1 MILAL
6 DLATKTGWAMRQN
19 GQIIS
24 GVQDFSLK
32 RGDSPGMRYLYFM
45 AWLQQFSK
53 LEMTSVY
60 GTEQIKPTIV
70 YEQPHMRGGHATE
83 VLAGLVATLQA
94 FCSSF
99 GIEHTAV
106 HTATL
111 KKFATGSGRADK
123 AGMILYAKGKL
134 GHDPIDDNEAD
145 AVCLLHYAEVNIL
158 TPAAGLTK

>member
-32 RGDSPGMRYLYFM
+32 RGDSPGMRYIYFLR
-45 AWLQQFSK
+45 WLHKIMDEPPLAEYRNGESD
-53 LEMTSVY
+53 TV
-60 GTEQIKPTIV
+60 V
-70 YEQPHMRGGHATE
+70 YEQAHHRGGPATE
-83 VLAGLVATLQA
+83 IAAGLATHLQS
-94 FCSSF
+94 FCAER
-99 GIEHTAV
+99 GNEHTAV

-134 GHDPIDDNEAD
+134 GHDPINDNEAD
-145 AVCLLHYAEVNIL
+145 AVCLLHYAEANIL
-158 TPAAGLTK
+158 TPAEGK